1 MNTIETLE
9 GLVVYLA
16 APYSHPNRE
25 IMDTRAKE
33 IERAAVILTRCGVKV
48 YSPITAWHQPAK
60 NYNLPTDAGFWEEH
74 NLDMLERC
82 DAVVVLGLPGWRES
96 VGVTMETD
104 HAEEWGIAT
113 FFLTREDLGMAT
125 AEEQIEDLL
134 GEDPPED
141 WL

>member
-1 MNTIETLE
+1 MNTIKTLE
-9 GLVVYLA
+9 DQLVFLS
-16 APYSHPNRE
+16 APYTHPNRE

-33 IERAAVILTRCGVKV
+33 IERAAVILTRCGVLV
-48 YSPITAWHQPAK
+48 YSPITSWHEAAK
-60 NYNLPTDAGFWEEH
+60 NYNLPTDARFWEHH
-74 NLDMLERC
+74 NRTMLERC

-96 VGVTMETD
+96 LGVGIETD
-104 HAEEWGIAT
+104 QAERHQIPT
-113 FFLTREDLGMAT
+113 FFLTRDDLGMAT

>member
-9 GLVVYLA
+9 GQVVYLA

-33 IERAAVILTRCGVKV
+33 IERAAVILIRCGIKV
-48 YSPITAWHQPAK
+48 YSPITAWHHAAK
-60 NYNLPTDAGFWEEH
+60 NYSLPTDAGFWKNH
-74 NLDMLERC
+74 NLEMLERC
-82 DAVVVLGLPGWRES
+82 DAMIVLGLPGWQES
-96 VGVTMETD
+96 VGVRMETD
-104 HAEEWGIAT
+104 YAEEWGIAT

-125 AEEQIEDLL
+125 AEEQMDDLL